1 MKIGMK
7 KVMKKKVLKIMEL
20 GLEANRKIK
29 KSFFMSYFGHT
40 NSISIEIY
48 RTGWSENKKA
58 DYNEHIF
65 LDLESANKKII
76 ETIKV
81 LEELKNRF
89 KEGEN
94 AL

>member
-1 MKIGMK
+1 MKKGMK
-7 KVMKKKVLKIMEL
+7 EKVLKRMEL
-20 GLEANRKIK
+20 GLEANKKIK
-29 KSFFMSYFGHT
+29 KSFFMSYYG
-40 NSISIEIY
+40 NANGISIEIY

-81 LEELKNRF
+81 LEELK
-89 KEGEN
+89 K
-94 AL
+94 

>member
-1 MKIGMK
+1 MKKGMK
-7 KVMKKKVLKIMEL
+7 EKVLKIMEL
-20 GLEANRKIK
+20 GLEVNKKIK
-29 KSFFMSYFGHT
+29 KSFFMSYYG
-40 NSISIEIY
+40 NANGISIEIY

>member
-29 KSFFMSYFGHT
+29 KSFFMSYYG
-40 NSISIEIY
+40 NANGISIEIY

-81 LEELKNRF
+81 LEELK
-89 KEGEN
+89 GE
-94 AL
+94 

>member
-7 KVMKKKVLKIMEL
+7 KTMKKKVLKILEL

-29 KSFFMSYFGHT
+29 KSFFISYFGHT

-58 DYNEHIF
+58 DYNENIF
-65 LDLESANKKII
+65 LDLENANKKII

-81 LEELKNRF
+81 LEELK
-89 KEGEN
+89 GE
-94 AL
+94 

>member
-1 MKIGMK
+1 MKE
-7 KVMKKKVLKIMEL
+7 KVLKIMEL

-58 DYNEHIF
+58 DYNENIF
-65 LDLESANKKII
+65 LDLESANQKII
-76 ETIKV
+76 KTIEI
-81 LEELKNRF
+81 LEELK
-89 KEGEN
+89 GE
-94 AL
+94 

>member
-1 MKIGMK
+1 MKKGMK
-7 KVMKKKVLKIMEL
+7 EKILKIMEL

-29 KSFFMSYFGHT
+29 KSFFMSYYG
-40 NSISIEIY
+40 NANGISIEIY
-48 RTGWSENKKA
+48 CTGWSENKKA

-81 LEELKNRF
+81 LEELK
-89 KEGEN
+89 K
-94 AL
+94 

>member
-1 MKIGMK
+1 MKKGMK
-7 KVMKKKVLKIMEL
+7 EKVLKIMEL

-29 KSFFMSYFGHT
+29 KSFFMSYYG
-40 NSISIEIY
+40 NSNGISIEIY

-81 LEELKNRF
+81 LEELK
-89 KEGEN
+89 K
-94 AL
+94 

>member
-7 KVMKKKVLKIMEL
+7 KTMKKKVLKIMEL
-20 GLEANRKIK
+20 GLETNRKIK

-58 DYNEHIF
+58 DYNKNIF
-65 LDLESANKKII
+65 LDLENANKKIN
-76 ETIKV
+76 EVIKK
-81 LEELKNRF
+81 LEELK
-89 KEGEN
+89 GE
-94 AL
+94 

>member
-1 MKIGMK
+1 MKKGMK
-7 KVMKKKVLKIMEL
+7 EKVLKIMEL
-20 GLEANRKIK
+20 GLEVNKKIK
-29 KSFFMSYFGHT
+29 KSFFMSYYG
-40 NSISIEIY
+40 NANGISIEIY

-81 LEELKNRF
+81 LEELKNRL
-89 KEGEN
+89 KEE
-94 AL
+94 